1 MQLAAILHPRRVLLP
16 LDASNKQGALRALAD
31 AFARDAQA
39 HGETLPA
46 AAVYEGLRRREALGT
61 TGTGSGVAIP
71 HCRLSGASETRAVVA
86 LHPDGLPFDAIDG
99 EPVQILIGL
108 VGPRSDPAT
117 HLQVLAAV
125 GRALRSE
132 DTRERLLKAQ
142 DPAAVCEALGAAS

>member
-1 MQLAAILHPRRVLLP
+1 MHLATILHPRRVLLP
-16 LDASNKQGALRALAD
+16 LDASNKQSALRALAD
-31 AFARDAQA
+31 AFARDARED
-39 HGETLPA
+39 GEELPA
-46 AAVYEGLRRREALGT
+46 TDVYEGLRRREALGT

-71 HCRLSGASETRAVVA
+71 HCRLSGAKETRAVVA
-86 LHPDGLPFDAIDG
+86 LHPKGLPFDSIDG

-132 DTRERLLKAQ
+132 HTRERLLNAQ
-142 DPAAVCEALGAAS
+142 DPAAVCEVLAAS